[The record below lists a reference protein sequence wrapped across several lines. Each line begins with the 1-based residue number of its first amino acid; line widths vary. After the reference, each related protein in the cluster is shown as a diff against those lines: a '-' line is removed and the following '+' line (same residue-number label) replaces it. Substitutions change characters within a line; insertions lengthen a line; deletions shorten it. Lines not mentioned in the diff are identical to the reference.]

1 MFKKAITLAG
11 SAILAGALVFGPVAA
26 NAAPAAPAVTAGV
39 SVVAKKP
46 VKNSVTVKA
55 IGAKTVTVN
64 TVRVKPAYAKSGK
77 SKIVSATLT
86 VRQGSK
92 TLAKNRTAANLKPGT
107 YKVTQTVKYKLPS
120 GKQWSKTKTVTK
132 TQSLKVGVV
141 AWESY
146 FAGYQDGEVKAINDY
161 RKTKGLKSLYF
172 SGFLSDNAFNL
183 GDASDLD
190 ALDAFPASLSW
201 AGPALDGYKVKD
213 NDWYA
218 AGRVAGYKKIN
229 GHPGYESAYQDFL
242 KKNLSSLGVGVLVY
256 WDSDKNKRPV
266 EFEAWIIGR

>member
-11 SAILAGALVFGPVAA
+11 SVLLAGALIFGPAAA
-26 NAAPAAPAVTAGV
+26 NAAAPAAAVTASV
-39 SVVAKKP
+39 SVAAKKT
-46 VKNSVTVKA
+46 VKNSVTVKT
-55 IGAKTVTVN
+55 IGSKTVTVN
-64 TVRVKPAYAKSGK
+64 TVKIKPTYAKSGK

-92 TLAKNRTAANLKPGT
+92 AIVKNKTSANLKPGT

-120 GKQWSKTKTVTK
+120 GKKWSKTKTATK
-132 TQSLKVGVV
+132 TQTLKVGVV

-161 RKTKGLKSLYF
+161 RKTKGLKSLPF
-172 SGFLSDNAFNL
+172 NGDLSDIALDL
-183 GDASDLD
+183 GDASDFD

-201 AGPALDGYKVKD
+201 AGPALDGYKVKN

-218 AGRVAGYKKIN
+218 AGLAAGYKKIK
-229 GHPGYESAYQDFL
+229 GHPGYEAAYQDFL
-242 KKNLSSLGVGVLVY
+242 KKNLSSLGVGVFVY
-256 WDSDKNKRPV
+256 WDKIKRPV